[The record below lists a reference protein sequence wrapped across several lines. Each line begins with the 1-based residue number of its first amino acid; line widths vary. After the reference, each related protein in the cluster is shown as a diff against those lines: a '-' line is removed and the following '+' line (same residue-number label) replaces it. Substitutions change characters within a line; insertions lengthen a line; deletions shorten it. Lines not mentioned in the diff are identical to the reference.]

1 LLGYHG
7 KTLLEGIMQK
17 VHFVGVSGIG
27 MSAAA
32 EITMASGVR
41 VSGSALEENELTRRL
56 GNLGLTFFRGHR
68 ARYAKGRD
76 VVVVSAAVPENN
88 PEVSEA
94 RQRGIPVYL
103 YSEYLGRLMEGK
115 RGVAVAGTHGKT
127 TTTAMLATI
136 ARFAGLSPTAVCG
149 GVMREVGSNALIG
162 TGDLFIAEACEYN
175 RSFLHLPKKY
185 AIVTNIEP
193 EHLDYYSGLE
203 EIREAFKSFMESTDE
218 HGFVCVNGDD
228 GTSRELAESLGNGA
242 QVLMVGHGKDNQYR
256 VEARKREGKG
266 YRLHIRGEGFSSFSA
281 DLPVPGRFNVMNA
294 SIAAV
299 CASNIGISSET
310 IRDALEQ
317 FKGTERR
324 LELLSSAGDRLI
336 YSDYA
341 HHPTEIKATLQ
352 ALEEAHP
359 GRTITLIFQ
368 PHQYS
373 RTSHFFHDFIRV
385 LQKADRLVLT
395 EVYRQR
401 DREGAELTMNSSL
414 LYRELQS
421 HMGERVTFMSD
432 RERIPAFL
440 EGEAEADEVVL
451 FMGAGD
457 IDEVAR
463 EYASA
468 R

>member
-1 LLGYHG
+1 
-7 KTLLEGIMQK
+7 MQR

-32 EITMASGVR
+32 EITMASGVQ

-56 GNLGLTFFRGHR
+56 TDLGLTFSHGHSARHSRGS
-68 ARYAKGRD
+68 D
-76 VVVVSAAVPENN
+76 VVVVSAAVPEDN
-88 PEVSEA
+88 PEVAEA

-103 YSEYLGRLMEGK
+103 YSEYLGRLMEDK
-115 RGVAVAGTHGKT
+115 RGIAVAGTHGKT
-127 TTTAMLATI
+127 TTTAMMATI
-136 ARFAGLSPTAVCG
+136 AHLADLSPTAVCG
-149 GVMREVGSNALIG
+149 GVMREFGSNALIG

-175 RSFLHLPKKY
+175 RSFLHLPKKF

-193 EHLDYYSGLE
+193 EHLDYYSGLD
-203 EIREAFKSFMESTDE
+203 EIREAFKTFMESTDA

-228 GTSRELAESLGNGA
+228 GTVRELVESLGNSI
-242 QVLMVGHGKDNQYR
+242 QVLKVGHGRDNQYR
-256 VEARKREGKG
+256 VDSQMRERKG
-266 YRLHIRGEGFSSFSA
+266 YRLHIHGEGFSDFSA
-281 DLPVPGRFNVMNA
+281 DLPVPGKFNVMNA
-294 SIAAV
+294 SLAAV
-299 CASNIGISSET
+299 CASNIGISGAV

-324 LELLSSAGDRLI
+324 LELLNSADDRLI

-352 ALEEAHP
+352 ALREEHP
-359 GRTITLIFQ
+359 GRTIALIFQ

-373 RTSHFFHDFIRV
+373 RTSHFFHELISV
-385 LQKADRLVLT
+385 LQMADRLVLT

-401 DREGAELTMNSSL
+401 DREGAELAMNSSL

-421 HMGERVTFMSD
+421 HMGERVILLSD
-432 RERIPAFL
+432 REKIPAFL
-440 EGEAEADEVVL
+440 EGEAVRDEVVL

-457 IDEVAR
+457 IDDVAR
-463 EYASA
+463 EYAST